1 MKKTSVRLKL
11 SLTAF
16 AMLTTLWAAA
26 QTFTKTGPYDTIM
39 TTPQVLK
46 LNVSGLQPNAYGT
59 ATLTIYYEGDFG
71 ASSEF
76 ISIRGEN
83 NYAIGQTQPY
93 FDGSDCMADSVKF
106 LFPAFLINTWA
117 ADDTLKFT
125 GTTSNN
131 VDYFC
136 TANHARAKI
145 RYNYCVSGP
154 VASLSIPSNTF
165 CTSGSSVA
173 ITATPAGGVLTG
185 AGVTGSTFS
194 PASLTPGSSYTVSY
208 SYTNTAGCISK
219 AETTIRIN
227 EGLTA
232 VSSGSVLSCAPKQA
246 TLTATGQGA
255 IGWYSD
261 LATTQSVGAGS
272 VFITPSLTTTTTYY
286 AATTLKQTYFRIDS
300 LGETNSATVDHNDIS
315 GDDRGGIAVTSNYI
329 YICGDDSVARYDLN
343 LQNGINLPR
352 ADGLFSDL
360 GNGQLYSL
368 YNTYKGLPDANT
380 MDSMYVTHLVALT
393 PTLSIGTSTITL
405 SDSIAFG
412 WDENFNYQSGV
423 FAGKGFLVIYSAP
436 KHSWYSV
443 NLQTGQVNKLGMLAD
458 PEFYQSESWACW
470 GVAEFNGT
478 YSVLYRDNNYSEIKR
493 RTLPAGAPTT
503 VKAFSDISD
512 MASFTYAPWNKRWY
526 MHYEGSAQFGGMDET
541 LVYAAG
547 NDSTGATVFST
558 INCAAKATVLVD
570 PCTNVQE
577 NAADADVALMPNP
590 NNGQF
595 TIRVT
600 NMDNAGIEVLSLDGR
615 VVYSGKISGNEE
627 TQVSLPELA
636 SGMYIVK
643 LSNASKSH
651 TVKMIKH

>member
-1 MKKTSVRLKL
+1 MKKTVTRLKL
-11 SLTAF
+11 SFTSF
-16 AMLTTLWAAA
+16 AMFATLWSVA
-26 QTFTKTGPYDTIM
+26 QTFTKTGPYDTIV

-46 LNVSGLQPNAYGT
+46 LNVAGLQPNAYGT

-76 ISIRGEN
+76 ITIRGEN

-125 GTTSNN
+125 GSTSNN

-136 TANHARAKI
+136 SANHARAKI
-145 RYNYCVSGP
+145 RYNFCATGP

-165 CTSGSSVA
+165 CTSGSTVA
-173 ITATPAGGVLTG
+173 ITATPAGGILSG
-185 AGVTGSTFS
+185 AGIIGNTFNPS
-194 PASLTPGSSYTVSY
+194 SLTPGTTYTATY

-219 AETTIRIN
+219 AESYLTIN
-227 EGLTA
+227 EGLSA
-232 VSSGSVLSCAPKQA
+232 VSSGSILSCAPKQA

-261 LATTQSVGAGS
+261 FGTTQTVGAGS
-272 VFITPSLTTTTTYY
+272 VFTTPSLTSTTTYY
-286 AATTLKQTYFRIDS
+286 AATTLKQKYFRIDS
-300 LGETNSATVDHNDIS
+300 LGTSNSSTVDHNDIS
-315 GDDRGGIAVTSNYI
+315 GDDRGGIAVTNNYI

-352 ADGLFSDL
+352 ADGMFSDL
-360 GNGQLYSL
+360 GSGQLYSL
-368 YNTYKGLPDANT
+368 YNTYKGLPDANN

-412 WDENFNYQSGV
+412 WDATFDFQSGI
-423 FAGKGFLVIYSAP
+423 FAGNGFLVIYSAP
-436 KHSWYSV
+436 KHAWYSV
-443 NLQTGQVNKLGMLAD
+443 NLQTGQVNMLGKLAD
-458 PEFYQSESWACW
+458 PEFYQSESWAVW

-478 YSVLYRDNNYSEIKR
+478 YSALYRDNNFTEIKR
-493 RTLPAGAPTT
+493 RSLPAGTPSTFQT
-503 VKAFSDISD
+503 FSDVSD

-526 MHYEGSAQFGGMDET
+526 MHYEGNAQFGGLDET
-541 LVYAAG
+541 LVYAAAD
-547 NDSTGATVFST
+547 DSTGNMVFST
-558 INCAAKATVLVD
+558 INCPAKATVLVD
-570 PCTNVQE
+570 PCTNIQE
-577 NAADADVALMPNP
+577 NALDADVTLMPNP

-595 TIRVT
+595 DLLV
-600 NMDNAGIEVLSLDGR
+600 NHMENAVIEVLSLDGR
-615 VVYSGKISGNEE
+615 VVYSGTLSGNEQ
-627 TQVSLPELA
+627 THISIPELA

-643 LSNASKSH
+643 LSNASKSYS
-651 TVKMIKH
+651 VKMIKH